1 MWSIALV
8 AKETR
13 LVVGSSDRQL
23 RVWAVEHVDAEQELG
38 GATNRAIIGEKRG
51 ALLGSDGDEMM
62 EQSDVTKEQARNVRV
77 ITFLFSKIWT
87 YNVCLL
93 YMW

>member
-23 RVWAVEHVDAEQELG
+23 RVWAVEHVDDAQQEVG
-38 GATNRAIIGEKRG
+38 GATDKPIIGEKRP
-51 ALLGSDGDEMM
+51 ALSYDDGIEM
-62 EQSDVTKEQARNVRV
+62 EQNDVTEGHVRNV
-77 ITFLFSKIWT
+77 KD
-87 YNVCLL
+87 
-93 YMW
+93 

>member
-23 RVWAVEHVDAEQELG
+23 RVWAIAHVDAEQELG
-38 GATNRAIIGEKRG
+38 RATSRAIIGEKRA
-51 ALLGSDGDEMM
+51 ALLGNDGDEMM
-62 EQSDVTKEQARNVRV
+62 EQSDATKERVRNVR
-77 ITFLFSKIWT
+77 L
-87 YNVCLL
+87 
-93 YMW
+93 

>member
-23 RVWAVEHVDAEQELG
+23 RVWSVEHVDAQQEVG
-38 GATNRAIIGEKRG
+38 GATSRAVIGEKRTVLPG
-51 ALLGSDGDEMM
+51 DGDEMIT
-62 EQSDVTKEQARNVRV
+62 QNDVIGDHNRSVR
-77 ITFLFSKIWT
+77 K
-87 YNVCLL
+87 LL
-93 YMW
+93 ELK